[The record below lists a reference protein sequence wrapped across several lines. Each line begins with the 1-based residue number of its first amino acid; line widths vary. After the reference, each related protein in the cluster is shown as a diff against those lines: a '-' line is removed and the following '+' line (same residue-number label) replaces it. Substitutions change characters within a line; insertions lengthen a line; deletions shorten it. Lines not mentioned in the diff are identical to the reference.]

1 MFKKIFIVVIAVLWY
16 GSAFAAHPLI
26 TDDIGTQGKGKSQL
40 EVNGEYGNEKY
51 GIDGEKKTSKM
62 ATTLTYGASENM
74 DIILGIPYQYIRTK
88 TPATDT
94 EPESTKAE
102 DGISDISIESKWRF
116 FEKNGLSLALKPG
129 ITLPTGNRKR
139 GLKHRQ
145 NSIQPLFITTK
156 EVEPWAFHFNLGYKR
171 NENRN
176 NERIEIWHAS
186 AASELEVVKDLRV
199 VVNIGMERNPD
210 KTSNLDPAFI
220 LGGLIYSISKNFDID
235 FGIKGGLNKP
245 ETDYAI
251 LAGIAWRF

>member
-1 MFKKIFIVVIAVLWY
+1 MWY

-139 GLKHRQ
+139 GLGTGRTAY
-145 NSIQPLFITTK
+145 SLFLLQQRK
-156 EVEPWAFHFNLGYKR
+156 
-171 NENRN
+171 
-176 NERIEIWHAS
+176 
-186 AASELEVVKDLRV
+186 
-199 VVNIGMERNPD
+199 
-210 KTSNLDPAFI
+210 
-220 LGGLIYSISKNFDID
+220 
-235 FGIKGGLNKP
+235 
-245 ETDYAI
+245 
-251 LAGIAWRF
+251 

>member
-1 MFKKIFIVVIAVLWY
+1 MFKRILAIVIVLLWS
-16 GSAFAAHPLI
+16 GLAFAAHPLI
-26 TDDIGTQGKGKSQL
+26 SDDTGTQGKGKFQL

-51 GIDGEKKTSKM
+51 GIDGEKNTTKM

-88 TPATDT
+88 TLATDT

-102 DGISDISIESKWRF
+102 DGISDISIESKWKF
-116 FEKNGLSLALKPG
+116 FEKEGLSLALKPG
-129 ITLPTGNRKR
+129 ITLPAGDRKR
-139 GLKHRQ
+139 GLGTGRT
-145 NSIQPLFITTK
+145 SYSLFFITTK

-176 NERIEIWHAS
+176 NERIEIWHVS
-186 AASELEVVKDLRV
+186 LASEVEVVKNLKAV
-199 VVNIGMERNPD
+199 ANIGMERNPD

-220 LGGLIYSISKNFDID
+220 LGGLIYSISKNFDVD

>member
-1 MFKKIFIVVIAVLWY
+1 MLKKVFVIVFAVLWY

-26 TDDIGTQGKGKSQL
+26 TDDAGTQGKEKYQL

-51 GIDGEKKTSKM
+51 GVDGEKNTTKM

-88 TPATDT
+88 TPATDMET
-94 EPESTKAE
+94 ASTKAE
-102 DGISDISIESKWRF
+102 DGISDISIESKWKF
-116 FEKNGLSLALKPG
+116 FEKDGLSLALKPG
-129 ITLPTGNRKR
+129 ITLPAGDRKR
-139 GLKHRQ
+139 GLGTGRTAY
-145 NSIQPLFITTK
+145 SLFFITTK

-186 AASELEVVKDLRV
+186 AASELEVLKDLRV
-199 VVNIGMERNPD
+199 VVNIGTERNPD
-210 KTSNLDPAFI
+210 KASNLDPAFI

-235 FGIKGGLNKP
+235 FGIRGGLNKP

-251 LAGIAWRF
+251 LAGIVWRF

>member
-1 MFKKIFIVVIAVLWY
+1 MFKKIFTAVIVILWCEV
-16 GSAFAAHPLI
+16 AFAAHPLI
-26 TDDIGTQGKGKSQL
+26 TDDTGTQGKGKYQL

-116 FEKNGLSLALKPG
+116 FEKDGLSLALKPG

-139 GLKHRQ
+139 GLGTGRTAY
-145 NSIQPLFITTK
+145 SLFFITTK

-176 NERIEIWHAS
+176 NERIEIWHVS
-186 AASELEVVKDLRV
+186 LASEVEVVKNLKAV
-199 VVNIGMERNPD
+199 ANIGMERNPD

-220 LGGLIYSISKNFDID
+220 LGGLIYSISKNFDVD
-235 FGIKGGLNKP
+235 FGIRGGLNKP

>member
-26 TDDIGTQGKGKSQL
+26 TDDTGTQGKGKYQL

-51 GIDGEKKTSKM
+51 GVDGEKNTTKM
-62 ATTLTYGASENM
+62 ATTLTYGASENA

-88 TPATDT
+88 TSATDT
-94 EPESTKAE
+94 ESESTKAE

-139 GLKHRQ
+139 GLGTGRAAY
-145 NSIQPLFITTK
+145 SLFFITTK

-176 NERIEIWHAS
+176 NERIEIWHVS
-186 AASELEVVKDLRV
+186 LASEVEVVKDLKAV
-199 VVNIGMERNPD
+199 ANIGMERNPD
-210 KTSNLDPAFI
+210 KTSNIDPAFI
-220 LGGLIYSISKNFDID
+220 LGGLIYSISKNFDVD
-235 FGIKGGLNKP
+235 FGIRGGLNKP